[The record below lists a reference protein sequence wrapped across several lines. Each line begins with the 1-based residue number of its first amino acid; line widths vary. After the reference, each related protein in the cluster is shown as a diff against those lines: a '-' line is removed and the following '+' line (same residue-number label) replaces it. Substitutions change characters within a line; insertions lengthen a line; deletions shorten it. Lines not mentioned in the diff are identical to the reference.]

1 VGNVP
6 QAIYRLSAVY
16 KVSKVRNVKVTNM
29 LKINLKDENN
39 VFKKSTLLNEVL
51 KTIILTNSEIEQDKN

>member
-1 VGNVP
+1 
-6 QAIYRLSAVY
+6 
-16 KVSKVRNVKVTNM
+16 VRNVKVTNM

>member
-1 VGNVP
+1 M
-6 QAIYRLSAVY
+6 
-16 KVSKVRNVKVTNM
+16 RNVKVTNM

>member
-1 VGNVP
+1 MP

-29 LKINLKDENN
+29 LNIHLKDENN

-51 KTIILTNSEIEQDKN
+51 

>member
-1 VGNVP
+1 
-6 QAIYRLSAVY
+6 
-16 KVSKVRNVKVTNM
+16 M